1 MYYCLA
7 ASLIQHIALQSSVSL
22 FSHPVL
28 CMTYNAGGKCM
39 FITVASREGTHN
51 PFVGG
56 RGGNIITGTVEL
68 NEVTVHQH
76 RH

>member
-1 MYYCLA
+1 MLEENVC
-7 ASLIQHIALQSSVSL
+7 SLLWPSVKV
-22 FSHPVL
+22 P
-28 CMTYNAGGKCM
+28 T
-39 FITVASREGTHN
+39 N

-76 RH
+76 